1 MLCLFP
7 YVYVVHLSQ
16 VLVSNSLAALSGS
29 SSERSY
35 CDNLNISVCP
45 ITESS
50 KKVEKKKNFNP
61 TQTDRRALTVHISV
75 LIIIIFLS
83 VLSQRVQPSGPAR
96 HLARQAACKRE
107 CVRHL

>member
-1 MLCLFP
+1 MYYFIILYDSWCNGQTWTLCLFP
-7 YVYVVHLSQ
+7 SVYVVHLSQ

-50 KKVEKKKNFNP
+50 KKVGKKK
-61 TQTDRRALTVHISV
+61 L
-75 LIIIIFLS
+75 
-83 VLSQRVQPSGPAR
+83 
-96 HLARQAACKRE
+96 
-107 CVRHL
+107 